1 MDFVTIEHRKGC
13 EWMEVRANENVSIPS
28 NNALL
33 MEYIWSSGYS
43 PTAIALKIQKTEPN
57 PVLEAHAP
65 QN

>member
-1 MDFVTIEHRKGC
+1 
-13 EWMEVRANENVSIPS
+13 MEVRANENVSIPS